1 MATDIDCVLIGYND
15 TDLGWVDTELK
26 PLRNVSGAY
35 RHFRANTVFTKG
47 KRRHFTDLLNC
58 ALEEATGT
66 PHALHVART
75 PSLAC
80 CILKS
85 FLSARG
91 LNAEIVNFFNYDRD
105 RLIALLDESPRTVAI
120 TTTVYT
126 TPRPVRELVEFVREH
141 NPDTRIVVGGPHIF
155 NTCSDHDEDTQD
167 FLFQEMGADI
177 YVFDSQG
184 ENTLA
189 QLLHE
194 LRSPHG
200 DLSRVPNLIYTE
212 DGVSFTRTERVP
224 ENNDL
229 DANVIDWNI
238 FDRDYIAP
246 FAWMRTARSCAFAC
260 GFCRYPAMGGKLTLN
275 DIEVLRQQF
284 RLLKSRGVEFI
295 YFIDDTFNVPL
306 ARFKNLCRMMIEE
319 DFGFRWAS
327 YFRCANADEE
337 TFDLIK
343 RAGCVAVFAGVE
355 SGDQQILRN
364 MHKSAQVTS
373 YKRGLRM
380 LAERD
385 IMVYASF
392 IIGYPGET
400 AESVKNTL
408 DFIEETAPTFYSA
421 ETYFH
426 DRKVP
431 VQDRA
436 AEFGLQGTAYSWTH
450 NTMTWQEATEHV
462 DNLHRSI
469 KSSVLLPLYGVD
481 MWSVPYFLANGISR
495 PQLIEFLRIAQGMV
509 VRAFDEDR
517 PSYEREW
524 TQLRGLFRPAESR
537 VADAITVGCA
547 KAAMA
552 AP

>member
-1 MATDIDCVLIGYND
+1 MRDNIDCVLAGYND
-15 TDLGWVDTELK
+15 TDLSWVDQQLK

-47 KRRHFTDLLNC
+47 RRRHFTDLLNC
-58 ALEEATGT
+58 ALEEATGRQQS
-66 PHALHVART
+66 LHVART

-85 FLSARG
+85 FLAARG
-91 LNAEIVNFFNYDRD
+91 LNAEIVNFFNYDRARMVD
-105 RLIALLDESPRTVAI
+105 LLARSPRAVAI

-126 TPRPVRELVEFVREH
+126 TPEPVREIVEFVREH

-155 NTCSDHDEDTQD
+155 NTCSDHDEETQD

-184 ENTLA
+184 ESTLA
-189 QLLHE
+189 QLLTE
-194 LRSPHG
+194 LRDPDG
-200 DLSRVPNLIYTE
+200 DLGRVPNLIYTE
-212 DGVSFTRTERVP
+212 DGHSFARTERRP
-224 ENNDL
+224 ESNDL
-229 DANVIDWNI
+229 DANVVDWSI
-238 FDRDYIAP
+238 FDQDYIAP
-246 FAWMRTARSCAFAC
+246 FVWMRTARSCAFAC
-260 GFCRYPAMGGKLTLN
+260 SFCRYPAMGGKLMLN

-306 ARFKNLCRMMIEE
+306 PRFKKLCRMMIEE

-343 RAGCVAVFAGVE
+343 RAGCVAVFAGIE
-355 SGDQQILRN
+355 SGDQQILKN
-364 MHKSAQVTS
+364 MNKAAKVSA
-373 YKRGLRM
+373 YKNGLRM

-392 IIGYPGET
+392 IIGFPGET
-400 AESVKNTL
+400 ASSVQNTL
-408 DFIEETAPTFYSA
+408 EFIEETAPTFYSA

-436 AEFGLQGTAYSWTH
+436 AEFGLQGSAYAWSH
-450 NTMTWQEATEHV
+450 NTMTWREACDHV
-462 DNLHRSI
+462 DHLHRTI
-469 KSSVLLPLYGVD
+469 KNSVLLPLYGVD
-481 MWSVPYFLANGISR
+481 MWSVPYFLANGVSR
-495 PQLIEFLRIAQGMV
+495 QQLIEFLRIAQGMV
-509 VRAFDEDR
+509 IRAFDEDR
-517 PSYEREW
+517 PNYDREW
-524 TQLRGLFRPAESR
+524 ALLRGVFQQVEQQ
-537 VADAITVGCA
+537 VA
-547 KAAMA
+547 
-552 AP
+552 

>member
-1 MATDIDCVLIGYND
+1 MRDNIDCVLAGYND
-15 TDLGWVDTELK
+15 TDLSWVDQQLK

-47 KRRHFTDLLNC
+47 RRRHFTDLLNC
-58 ALEEATGT
+58 ALEEATGRQQS
-66 PHALHVART
+66 LHVART

-85 FLSARG
+85 FLAARG
-91 LNAEIVNFFNYDRD
+91 LNAEIVNFFNYDRARMVD
-105 RLIALLDESPRTVAI
+105 LLARSPRAVAI

-126 TPRPVRELVEFVREH
+126 TPEPVREIVEFVREH

-155 NTCSDHDEDTQD
+155 NTCSDHDEETQD

-184 ENTLA
+184 ESTLA
-189 QLLHE
+189 QLLTE
-194 LRSPHG
+194 LRDPDG
-200 DLSRVPNLIYTE
+200 DLGRVPNLIYTE
-212 DGVSFTRTERVP
+212 DGHSFARTERRP
-224 ENNDL
+224 ESNDL
-229 DANVIDWNI
+229 DANVVDWSI
-238 FDRDYIAP
+238 FDQDYIAP
-246 FAWMRTARSCAFAC
+246 FVWMRTARSCAFAC
-260 GFCRYPAMGGKLTLN
+260 SFCRYPAMGGKLMLN

-306 ARFKNLCRMMIEE
+306 PRFKKLCRMMIEE

-343 RAGCVAVFAGVE
+343 RAGCDAVFAGIE
-355 SGDQQILRN
+355 SGDQQILKN
-364 MHKSAQVTS
+364 MNKAAKVSA
-373 YKRGLRM
+373 YKNGLRM

-392 IIGYPGET
+392 IIGFPGET
-400 AESVKNTL
+400 ASSVQNTL
-408 DFIEETAPTFYSA
+408 EFIEETAPTFYSA

-436 AEFGLQGTAYSWTH
+436 AEFGLQGSAYAWSH
-450 NTMTWQEATEHV
+450 NTMTWREACDHV
-462 DNLHRSI
+462 DHLHRTI
-469 KSSVLLPLYGVD
+469 KNSVLLPLYGVD
-481 MWSVPYFLANGISR
+481 MWSVPYFLANGVSR
-495 PQLIEFLRIAQGMV
+495 QQLIEFLRIAQGMV
-509 VRAFDEDR
+509 IRAFDEDR
-517 PSYEREW
+517 PNYDREW
-524 TQLRGLFRPAESR
+524 ALLRGVFQQVEQQ
-537 VADAITVGCA
+537 VA
-547 KAAMA
+547 
-552 AP
+552 

>member
-1 MATDIDCVLIGYND
+1 LRDNIDCVLAGYND
-15 TDLGWVDTELK
+15 TDLSWVDQQLK

-47 KRRHFTDLLNC
+47 RRRHFTDLLNC
-58 ALEEATGT
+58 ALEEATGRQQS
-66 PHALHVART
+66 LHVART

-85 FLSARG
+85 FLAARG
-91 LNAEIVNFFNYDRD
+91 LNAEIVNFFNYDRARMVD
-105 RLIALLDESPRTVAI
+105 LLARSPRAVAI

-126 TPRPVRELVEFVREH
+126 TPEPVREIVEFVREH

-155 NTCSDHDEDTQD
+155 NTCSDHDEETQD

-184 ENTLA
+184 ESTLA
-189 QLLHE
+189 QLLTE
-194 LRSPHG
+194 LRDPDG
-200 DLSRVPNLIYTE
+200 DLGRVPNLIYTE
-212 DGVSFTRTERVP
+212 DGHSFARTERRP
-224 ENNDL
+224 ESNDL
-229 DANVIDWNI
+229 DANVVDWSI
-238 FDRDYIAP
+238 FDQDYIAP
-246 FAWMRTARSCAFAC
+246 FVWMRTARSCAFAC
-260 GFCRYPAMGGKLTLN
+260 SFCRYPAMGGKLMLN

-306 ARFKNLCRMMIEE
+306 PRFKKLCRMMIEE

-343 RAGCVAVFAGVE
+343 RAGCVAVFAGIE
-355 SGDQQILRN
+355 SGDQQILKN
-364 MHKSAQVTS
+364 MNKAAKVSA
-373 YKRGLRM
+373 YKNGLRM

-392 IIGYPGET
+392 IIGFPGET
-400 AESVKNTL
+400 ASSVQNTL
-408 DFIEETAPTFYSA
+408 EFIEETAPTFYSA

-436 AEFGLQGTAYSWTH
+436 AEFGLQGSAYAWSH
-450 NTMTWQEATEHV
+450 NTMTWREACDHV
-462 DNLHRSI
+462 DHLHRTI
-469 KSSVLLPLYGVD
+469 KNSVLLPLYGVD
-481 MWSVPYFLANGISR
+481 MWSVPYFLANGVSR
-495 PQLIEFLRIAQGMV
+495 QQLIEFLRIAQGMV
-509 VRAFDEDR
+509 IRAFDEDR
-517 PSYEREW
+517 PNYDREW
-524 TQLRGLFRPAESR
+524 ALLRGVFQQVEQQ
-537 VADAITVGCA
+537 VA
-547 KAAMA
+547 
-552 AP
+552 

>member
-1 MATDIDCVLIGYND
+1 MHDNIDCVLAGYND
-15 TDLGWVDTELK
+15 TDLGWVDQQLK

-47 KRRHFTDLLNC
+47 RRRHFTDLLNC
-58 ALEEATGT
+58 ALEEATGRQQS
-66 PHALHVART
+66 LHVART

-85 FLSARG
+85 FLAARG
-91 LNAEIVNFFNYDRD
+91 LNAEIVNFFNYDRARMVD
-105 RLIALLDESPRTVAI
+105 LLARSPRAVAI

-126 TPRPVRELVEFVREH
+126 TPEPVREIVEFVREH

-155 NTCSDHDEDTQD
+155 NTCSDHDEETQD

-184 ENTLA
+184 ESTLA
-189 QLLHE
+189 QLLIE
-194 LRSPHG
+194 LRDPDG
-200 DLSRVPNLIYTE
+200 DLGRVPNLIYTE
-212 DGVSFTRTERVP
+212 DGHSFARTERRP
-224 ENNDL
+224 ESNDL
-229 DANVIDWNI
+229 DANVVDWSI
-238 FDRDYIAP
+238 FDQDYIAP
-246 FAWMRTARSCAFAC
+246 FVWMRTARSCAFAC
-260 GFCRYPAMGGKLTLN
+260 SFCRYPAMGGKLMLN

-306 ARFKNLCRMMIEE
+306 PRFKKLCRMMIEE

-343 RAGCVAVFAGVE
+343 RAGCVAVFAGIE
-355 SGDQQILRN
+355 SGDQQILKN
-364 MHKSAQVTS
+364 MNKAAKVSA
-373 YKRGLRM
+373 YKNGLRM

-392 IIGYPGET
+392 IIGFPGET
-400 AESVKNTL
+400 ASSVQNTL
-408 DFIEETAPTFYSA
+408 EFIEETAPTFYSA

-436 AEFGLQGTAYSWTH
+436 AEFGLQGSAYAWSH
-450 NTMTWQEATEHV
+450 NTMTWREACDHV
-462 DNLHRSI
+462 DHLHRTI
-469 KSSVLLPLYGVD
+469 KNSVLLPLYGVD
-481 MWSVPYFLANGISR
+481 MWSVPYFLANGVSR
-495 PQLIEFLRIAQGMV
+495 QQLIEFLRIAQGMV
-509 VRAFDEDR
+509 IRAFDEDR
-517 PSYEREW
+517 PNYDREW
-524 TQLRGLFRPAESR
+524 ALLRGVFQQVEQQ
-537 VADAITVGCA
+537 VA
-547 KAAMA
+547 
-552 AP
+552 